1 VHREEESLCREHATR
16 EEEQEEHATREEE
29 QEEHTTREEEQ
40 KYASGVRGAGGA
52 LGRASFFLIVFLC
65 FIIFSLFLIC
75 TYRLHHYGVEEE
87 C

>member
-1 VHREEESLCREHATR
+1 VHREEESLRREHATR

-29 QEEHTTREEEQ
+29 Q
-40 KYASGVRGAGGA
+40 KYASGVRGAGGV
-52 LGRASFFLIVFLC
+52 LGRASFFLIMFLC